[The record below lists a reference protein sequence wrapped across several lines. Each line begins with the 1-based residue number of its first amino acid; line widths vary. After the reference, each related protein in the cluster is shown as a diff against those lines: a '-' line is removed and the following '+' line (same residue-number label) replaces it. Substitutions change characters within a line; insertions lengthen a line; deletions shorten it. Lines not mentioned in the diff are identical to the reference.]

1 LSRPRTPQDLGVPRR
16 KGQGPGLRLPPFATG
31 ELVNDYEPLYRYWE
45 LLRRRGRE
53 DLLERAM
60 LTEDDFDFLRRLVRS
75 TPSMTLLELMDALR
89 VRFRE
94 RVDASLASEAL
105 GVDQEAALE
114 VLTSIL
120 AGWLV
125 EASEDF
131 KILGLRYRYRMPES

>member
-1 LSRPRTPQDLGVPRR
+1 
-16 KGQGPGLRLPPFATG
+16 
-31 ELVNDYEPLYRYWE
+31 
-45 LLRRRGRE
+45 
-53 DLLERAM
+53 M
-60 LTEDDFDFLRRLVRS
+60 LTEDDFEFLRRLVRS

-105 GVDQEAALE
+105 GVDQESALE

-131 KILGLRYRYRMPES
+131 KILGLRYRFRMPES

>member
-1 LSRPRTPQDLGVPRR
+1 
-16 KGQGPGLRLPPFATG
+16 
-31 ELVNDYEPLYRYWE
+31 
-45 LLRRRGRE
+45 
-53 DLLERAM
+53 M
-60 LTEDDFDFLRRLVRS
+60 LTEDDFEFLRRLVRS

-105 GVDQEAALE
+105 GVDQEAEA
-114 VLTSIL
+114 LTSIL

>member
-1 LSRPRTPQDLGVPRR
+1 VTVDAASLPQEPTLLVLEPPREPPQDLGVPRR

-75 TPSMTLLELMDALR
+75 P
-89 VRFRE
+89 
-94 RVDASLASEAL
+94 
-105 GVDQEAALE
+105 
-114 VLTSIL
+114 
-120 AGWLV
+120 
-125 EASEDF
+125 
-131 KILGLRYRYRMPES
+131 PP